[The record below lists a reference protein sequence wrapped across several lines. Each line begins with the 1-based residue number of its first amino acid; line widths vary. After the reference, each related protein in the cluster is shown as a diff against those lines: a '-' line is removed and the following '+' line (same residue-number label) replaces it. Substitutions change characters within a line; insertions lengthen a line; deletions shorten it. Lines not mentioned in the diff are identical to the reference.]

1 MCPSSVYCPCFIRGQ
16 ISRPSKYKDNLLMQR
31 QYLFRRLTSILCLK
45 VNLLAASGWLYA
57 GPPVVETDPLAP
69 EEQIAK
75 FHLPP
80 GFEIQLVAS
89 EPDIQK
95 PMNLNFDSRGRLWV
109 THSVEYPWPAEGHP
123 PRDGVTILDG
133 IGPDGKATKISKF
146 AEELNIPIGVLPL
159 FDGKEAIVWSI

>member
-1 MCPSSVYCPCFIRGQ
+1 MPRDSMLRTILTTFLVGVSVAA
-16 ISRPSKYKDNLLMQR
+16 
-31 QYLFRRLTSILCLK
+31 TSAFLC
-45 VNLLAASGWLYA
+45 A
-57 GPPVVETDPLAP
+57 GPLVALTEPLTP
-69 EEQIAK
+69 QEQIQK

-109 THSVEYPWPAEGHP
+109 THSVEYPWPAEGPNP

-133 IGPDGKATKISKF
+133 IGPDGKATKISRF
-146 AEELNIPIGVLPL
+146 ADELNIPIGVLPL
-159 FDGKEAIVWSI
+159 YDGQEAIV

>member
-1 MCPSSVYCPCFIRGQ
+1 MLRSI
-16 ISRPSKYKDNLLMQR
+16 
-31 QYLFRRLTSILCLK
+31 TSTI
-45 VNLLAASGWLYA
+45 LLAAGVVATNGLLYA
-57 GPPVVETDPLAP
+57 GPPVVEADPLTP
-69 EEQIAK
+69 QEQIEK

-109 THSVEYPWPAEGHP
+109 THSVEYPSPVEGPNP

-133 IGPDGKATKISKF
+133 IGPDGKATRISKF
-146 AEELNIPIGVLPL
+146 AEELNIPIGV
-159 FDGKEAIVWSI
+159 